1 MREVVRRVLPA
12 MPKPFALTMVAFGVV
27 LERLLSRGSV
37 DVEADARKMLVEL
50 EDEELRRAIV
60 HYVTTTAFGRTVMV
74 FMSGQYRGC
83 QADTW
88 TSTVKEAT
96 ILWSA
101 AEEED
106 LPALRALTKALAA
119 DLDAL
124 PASDIERLR
133 EAAATTLKG
142 NPWPSSEPRRR
153 GRPHEAEFPGYMRE
167 LAAERLA
174 PDQVVAGKRRNR
186 REAAYTSR
194 IAAKRVD
201 GRWSGRT
208 IEKYIGA
215 VVKEVPIP
223 KGANNTLVVSRFA
236 PLFDDP
242 LDDRATRELGT
253 LTAKRRA
260 ARSRP

>member
-1 MREVVRRVLPA
+1 MRDVVGRLLPE
-12 MPKPFALTMVAFGVV
+12 MPKTFALTTIAFGMM

-37 DVEADARKMLVEL
+37 DVETDARKMLVEL

-60 HYVTTTAFGRTVMV
+60 HYVTTTAFGRTAMV
-74 FMSGQYRGC
+74 FMSGQHRGC
-83 QADTW
+83 PAETW
-88 TSTVKEAT
+88 TTTVKEAT

-101 AEEED
+101 AKED
-106 LPALRALTKALAA
+106 DLRTLGAFTKALDA

-124 PASDIERLR
+124 PVDELR
-133 EAAATTLKG
+133 EAAAAALQG
-142 NPWPSSEPRRR
+142 NPWPPSMPCLR
-153 GRPHEAEFPGYMRE
+153 GRPVEVEFLGYMRE

-174 PDQVVAGKRRNR
+174 PDEVVAGKRRNR
-186 REAAYTSR
+186 REAAYASR

-201 GRWSGRT
+201 GRWSERT

-242 LDDRATRELGT
+242 LDERATRELGM
-253 LTAKRRA
+253 LTAARRA
-260 ARSRP
+260 ARSRG